1 MLPKRFQ
8 IYARNNAEKQKTTT
22 NEKKVL
28 FSLQLLM
35 YMNVVRGTLV
45 EKKTR

>member
-8 IYARNNAEKQKTTT
+8 IYARNNAEKQITTT
-22 NEKKVL
+22 NKKKVL
-28 FSLQLLM
+28 FSLHLLM

-45 EKKTR
+45 EKKTM